1 MAVIKEIIVEP
12 SNTLK
17 VNQNFTI
24 KILVEDDYLLA
35 KTLITENDYDIITED
50 GNLIRT
56 EYGYE

>member
-1 MAVIKEIIVEP
+1 MARIKSILIEP
-12 SNTLK
+12 SHELN
-17 VNQNFTI
+17 VNQSFKV

>member
-1 MAVIKEIIVEP
+1 MAVIKQIIVEP